1 MQQSSKRAMSAGALG
16 LAALLALSCAAMA
29 RRAPLD
35 ADGIWANPALRE
47 QAVHAGKPVFVSA
60 CAGCHGTDGR
70 GAPGAHASNLA
81 DDRWLYGGEDI
92 DTFIVRASD
101 IERTVLHGI
110 RADDPEGRN
119 WPEMPARG
127 VGHSL
132 EPGEISAITEYV
144 LKLAGK
150 PHDPAQIAAG
160 KEAFEGE
167 GGCYDCHTL
176 QGWGDTATGA
186 ADLTRPQTWL
196 YGTDRAAIAQSI
208 TEGRKGVSPAFEGKL
223 TPAEVRAVSVY
234 VLSLA
239 KTRKSL

>member
-1 MQQSSKRAMSAGALG
+1 MQQSGKMARVAGALG
-16 LAALLALSCAAMA
+16 LTALLVLTSAALA

-35 ADGIWANPALRE
+35 ANGIWANPALRE
-47 QAVHAGKPVFVSA
+47 QAVRAGAPVFARA
-60 CAGCHGTDGR
+60 CAGCHGADGR
-70 GAPGAHASNLA
+70 GALGGHAPDLT

-92 DTFIVRASD
+92 DTFIMRASD

-110 RADDPEGRN
+110 RADDAEGRN

-132 EPGEISAITEYV
+132 EPDEISAVTEYV

-150 PHDPAQIAAG
+150 AHDPAQIAAG

-196 YGTDRAAIAQSI
+196 YGSDRAAIAQSV
-208 TEGRKGVSPAFEGKL
+208 TEGRKGVSPAFAGKL

>member
-1 MQQSSKRAMSAGALG
+1 MQQSSRMAWSAGALG
-16 LAALLALSCAAMA
+16 LAAMLVLTSAASA
-29 RRAPLD
+29 SRAAPD

-47 QAVHAGKPVFVSA
+47 QAIRAGEPVFARA
-60 CAGCHGTDGR
+60 CAGCHGADGR
-70 GAPGAHASNLA
+70 GTPGGHAPDLT

-92 DTFIVRASD
+92 DTFMMRASD

-110 RADDPEGRN
+110 RADDSKGRN

-132 EPGEISAITEYV
+132 EPDEISAVTEYV

-160 KEAFEGE
+160 QEVFEGE

-186 ADLTRPQTWL
+186 ADLTRSKTWL

-208 TEGRKGVSPAFEGKL
+208 TEGRKGVSPAFAGKL

-239 KTRKSL
+239 RTRRSL